1 MANEIACSTSALGAD
16 IREIQQAYEAVVK
29 KKDEVKVAV
38 DSLNGMWKGA
48 AHDVF
53 AASFANDYESISNLC
68 KTISEIISCLNFA
81 RAEYDKCEQ
90 QVRDAV
96 ASIQI

>member
-16 IREIQQAYEAVVK
+16 IKEIQQAYESVVK
-29 KKDEVKVAV
+29 NKDEVKAAV
-38 DSLNGMWKGA
+38 DALNGMWRGA

-53 AASFANDYESISNLC
+53 AASFANDYETISNLC
-68 KTISEIISCLNFA
+68 QTINQIISCLNFA

-96 ASIQI
+96 ASIHI